1 MVGGPSRWGG
11 TTGAGGLHEGA
22 DGRPGQS
29 GAAAVGCGD
38 GDTATVVF
46 GASAQVA
53 QPAGAG
59 GCADAVA
66 VVGDLQGQAIV
77 VKDDGNGDL
86 AGFGVPGAVREGFA
100 GDGEDVGGEG
110 SSTTRSMGPR
120 EVQVWAVAELFGVGF
135 GDAQDAGLQP
145 GGVVPVGLSSEDRGA
160 DRADDPVKGVDPF
173 HVHGVIGC
181 RGQSCRPLQAHAQGE
196 QFPDDP
202 MTWSCM
208 SNAIRS

>member
-1 MVGGPSRWGG
+1 
-11 TTGAGGLHEGA
+11 
-22 DGRPGQS
+22 
-29 GAAAVGCGD
+29 
-38 GDTATVVF
+38 VVF